1 MKRNLLLLLTVLMI
15 AVCASAQIMVC
26 GVFPDENGHFDTPYI
41 KGGTV
46 TWDEA
51 SHTLILDDAVIEYSG
66 TPSDNVRPIR
76 VTDDATIVVQGECKL
91 TTNGYVAIGF
101 DSYNS
106 KNVTIKGN
114 GTLYTSSTWIDFF
127 LLVTHL
133 TIQDITLQTT
143 KGIANNSEGVGIALT
158 FDNVQARISGE
169 VSRIGDGITFRNC
182 AITYPEDAYIE
193 KTGYGYGIYCG
204 DHHMPDYIVISR
216 TGNIP
221 GDVNGDGTVNIA
233 DLNVVINAI
242 LSGNSNMACDVNGDN
257 AVNIADVN
265 AIINIILGGTAPT
278 QNHEYVDLGLPS
290 GTLWATCNIGAKSPE
305 QSGDFFAWGETTP
318 KEVYNWS
325 TYKWCNGSDI
335 TLTKYCIHSSCGADG
350 FTDGMSSLDPEDDAA
365 YVNWG
370 PQWRMPTS
378 SQLGELKDKCTWT
391 WTTSSGVN
399 GHLVTGPNGNS
410 IFLPAAGGRYDSS
423 LNDAGSH
430 GFYWSHVLGSG
441 GSSTARNLYFY
452 SDGVYW
458 GNGYRSGGQCVRA
471 VRVAQ
476 N

>member
-1 MKRNLLLLLTVLMI
+1 MLTVLMI

-182 AITYPEDAYIE
+182 AITYPDDAYI
-193 KTGYGYGIYCG
+193 
-204 DHHMPDYIVISR
+204 
-216 TGNIP
+216 
-221 GDVNGDGTVNIA
+221 
-233 DLNVVINAI
+233 
-242 LSGNSNMACDVNGDN
+242 
-257 AVNIADVN
+257 
-265 AIINIILGGTAPT
+265 
-278 QNHEYVDLGLPS
+278 
-290 GTLWATCNIGAKSPE
+290 
-305 QSGDFFAWGETTP
+305 
-318 KEVYNWS
+318 
-325 TYKWCNGSDI
+325 
-335 TLTKYCIHSSCGADG
+335 
-350 FTDGMSSLDPEDDAA
+350 
-365 YVNWG
+365 
-370 PQWRMPTS
+370 
-378 SQLGELKDKCTWT
+378 
-391 WTTSSGVN
+391 
-399 GHLVTGPNGNS
+399 
-410 IFLPAAGGRYDSS
+410 
-423 LNDAGSH
+423 
-430 GFYWSHVLGSG
+430 
-441 GSSTARNLYFY
+441 
-452 SDGVYW
+452 
-458 GNGYRSGGQCVRA
+458 
-471 VRVAQ
+471 
-476 N
+476 